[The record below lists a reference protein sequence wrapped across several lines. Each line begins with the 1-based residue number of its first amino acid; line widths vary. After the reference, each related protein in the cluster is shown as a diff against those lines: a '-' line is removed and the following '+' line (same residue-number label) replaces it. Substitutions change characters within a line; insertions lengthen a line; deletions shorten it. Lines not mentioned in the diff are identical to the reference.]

1 MEVMSGGPPS
11 LVSQV
16 RCLYKKIL
24 RLHKI
29 LPLDLKVLGDQYVKD
44 EFKRHKTVNPTEA
57 QRFLEEW
64 EIQLRHHY
72 RNRGLPFTFPFEGVS
87 SPYKSN
93 LAGEAAQ
100 VQDSCA
106 FLLERRLSRLMH
118 WYSCSRLVKA
128 SRIHHK
134 RHLME

>member
-1 MEVMSGGPPS
+1 MSGGPPS

-64 EIQLRHHY
+64 EAYALVLLQQTSESIQNPSQKTSYGIGLTKENINDFRQEQIGQLY
-72 RNRGLPFTFPFEGVS
+72 ELMQEATKPNRQFNITEDP
-87 SPYKSN
+87 KKKN
-93 LAGEAAQ
+93 
-100 VQDSCA
+100 
-106 FLLERRLSRLMH
+106 
-118 WYSCSRLVKA
+118 
-128 SRIHHK
+128 
-134 RHLME
+134 

>member
-1 MEVMSGGPPS
+1 MIFKIFYIYIKSEEVMSGGPPS

-64 EIQLRHHY
+64 EVKLHRFRTHVLFY
-72 RNRGLPFTFPFEGVS
+72 WKEDYRGLCIGTP
-87 SPYKSN
+87 
-93 LAGEAAQ
+93 AA
-100 VQDSCA
+100 D
-106 FLLERRLSRLMH
+106 
-118 WYSCSRLVKA
+118 
-128 SRIHHK
+128 
-134 RHLME
+134 